1 MGNGKPYKTVSWGKD
16 PESETFSEITDA
28 IFSASHGHGGDNI

>member
-1 MGNGKPYKTVSWGKD
+1 MGDYIKQYYEEKH

-28 IFSASHGHGGDNI
+28 IFSASQCHGGDHT